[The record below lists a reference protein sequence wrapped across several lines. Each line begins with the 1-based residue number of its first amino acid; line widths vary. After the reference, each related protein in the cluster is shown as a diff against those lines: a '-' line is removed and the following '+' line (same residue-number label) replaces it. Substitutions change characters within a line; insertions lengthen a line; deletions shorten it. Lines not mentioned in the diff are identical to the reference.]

1 MGARIKR
8 WIPSQIS
15 GTTSTTT
22 PTQVMKGKAKMKKIE
37 SQQLDIFSA
46 SLPSFKFTKP
56 IKLIELFAGYGSQL
70 LAFKY
75 LGINAEHYKICEWAV
90 PSIEAYNDIHVQDYT
105 DYSKDL
111 TKEQV
116 VNALIDKGISFDY
129 NEPATPEQI
138 KRKPEEQLRRTY
150 NNIVA
155 TNNLV
160 DVSRVHGKDFY
171 MENRKDNNVM
181 MTYSFPCF
189 TMDMLVLTKE
199 FGYIPFI
206 QVKPGYHVL
215 SKDHKWH
222 VVNKFFNQGVKQT
235 FHISG
240 QGFDDI
246 HCTPDHKFWVRENKN
261 EEPKW
266 MHAKDI
272 HKGCYFGVPVIEE
285 EIPFETNNLDFWYV
299 MGAYIGDGWI
309 NSSNGDI
316 KISCNK
322 TKLEKIKSKFES
334 LGYCYTINKTSS
346 NCWNIR
352 THNNTLKQF
361 IFENF
366 GSRAELKHIPFE
378 VIALPKKQLK
388 EFYDGYLNS
397 DGCKIE
403 NKIQF
408 TTININ
414 LAYSFSLIIN
424 KLFHRVCNIYKI
436 KTTPTKIIED
446 RLVNQKDWYQLRFK
460 EETSK
465 RDFAFYKDGYIWY
478 KFRSSHYGEE
488 EPVYDIE
495 VDEDHSFTLNGC
507 LVSNCQ
513 DLSVAGKCLGMDADS
528 GTRSSMIWQV
538 GRILREM
545 KDMGQLP
552 DVLMMENVPQVISD
566 QNKAN
571 FNKWLDIL
579 ESLGYHSFYKILEAT
594 NFGIPQTRKRCFVI
608 SIPKDYSY
616 EFPTGWNLNVKLKD
630 FLETDVDEKYFLSKK
645 LIGCFL
651 YSSSEKFDRPK
662 KFVSAFKH
670 TNSGVA
676 NTIITEPWGK
686 PESNYIADGCNIND
700 FPTDRE
706 SILNGFNAYGCAMRG
721 RDDKKQHIEMN
732 GDEVSNTITTVQKDS
747 LVAVS
752 KNGLKLELKSAN
764 RHLSET
770 IEQNDL
776 PVGETKNMDM
786 YNRNVTDNSSTLTL
800 PNHCEHALW
809 NGYRIRRLTPRECF
823 RLMGVKDEDF
833 EKVEDKLPQT
843 WLYHLAGDS
852 IVVNVMMEMFKQ
864 ML

>member
-1 MGARIKR
+1 
-8 WIPSQIS
+8 
-15 GTTSTTT
+15 
-22 PTQVMKGKAKMKKIE
+22 MKKIE

-46 SLPSFKFTKP
+46 SLPPFKFTKP

-75 LGINAEHYKICEWAV
+75 LGVDAEHYKICEWAV

-116 VNALIDKGISFDY
+116 ANALIEKGISFDY
-129 NEPATPEQI
+129 NQPATPEQI

-155 TNNLV
+155 TDNLV

-246 HCTPDHKFWVRENKN
+246 HCTPDHKFWVRESKN

-285 EIPFETNNLDFWYV
+285 EIPFETDNLDFWYI
-299 MGAYIGDGWI
+299 MGAYF
-309 NSSNGDI
+309 NNGCFSFYNGAVEI
-316 KISCNK
+316 ISDSYHVDTLKNK
-322 TKLEKIKSKFES
+322 LNS
-334 LGYCYTINKTSS
+334 LGYEYEIYEDSFLTCHVYIKD
-346 NCWNIR
+346 I
-352 THNNTLKQF
+352 LPF
-361 IFENF
+361 VIENF
-366 GSRAELKHIPFE
+366 KHDRYDRPKISFN
-378 VIALPKKQLK
+378 IITLPKKQLASFMNGFVGENISWDNPK
-388 EFYDGYLNS
+388 CNFSISAYDNA
-397 DGCKIE
+397 I
-403 NKIQF
+403 
-408 TTININ
+408 
-414 LAYSFSLIIN
+414 AYSLSLIIN
-424 KLFHRVCNIYKI
+424 KLTHHICNMNGYLITNDKN
-436 KTTPTKIIED
+436 D
-446 RLVNQKDWYQLRFK
+446 
-460 EETSK
+460 SS
-465 RDFAFYKDGYIWY
+465 FYDKGYIWY
-478 KFRSSHYGEE
+478 EFRKSYYGKE

-513 DLSVAGKCLGMDADS
+513 DLSIAGKCLGMDADS

-545 KDMGQLP
+545 KEMGQLP

-566 QNKAN
+566 KNKVN

-594 NFGIPQTRKRCFVI
+594 SFGIPQTRKRCFVI

-616 EFPTGWNLNVKLKD
+616 EFPTGWNLNKKLKD

-651 YSSSEKFDRPK
+651 YNSSEKYDRKK
-662 KFVSAFKH
+662 KFASSFKH

-686 PESNYIADGCNIND
+686 PESNYIVDGCNINNY
-700 FPTDRE
+700 PTDTE

-747 LVAVS
+747 LVAIS
-752 KNGLKLELKSAN
+752 KNGLKFELKSGN
-764 RHLSET
+764 KHLSET
-770 IEQNDL
+770 IERNDF
-776 PVGETKNMDM
+776 PVGETKNIDM
-786 YNRNVTDNSSTLTL
+786 YNRNITDNSQTITL
-800 PNHCEHALW
+800 PNHCEQALW

-823 RLMGVKDEDF
+823 RLMGVKDEYF
-833 EKVEDKLPQT
+833 EKIEGKLSQT

-852 IVVNVMMEMFKQ
+852 IVVNVMMEMFRN